1 MYAKDK
7 KVLAITFGTINR
19 LRKIDNIII
28 IYTIKYTRLL
38 NISSRSDIHGIIRIT
53 LNMWSY

>member
-53 LNMWSY
+53 LNM